1 MNRDFALIG
10 GIILLFA
17 FGTLVPFVYLQI
29 NAESNLKDALATS
42 NSRVFVTLIKR
53 QSRFSLS
60 GERFFFSIEFQM
72 RGKKQRIPVEVNAD
86 FYHLQKEGKNLEA
99 TLYMDR
105 GRPYVLL
112 PGSAVESAHSW
123 ILLWISSIFAL
134 FGALLI
140 VVSRFMKQ
148 EPLK

>member
-17 FGTLVPFVYLQI
+17 FGTLLPFAYLQI
-29 NAESNLKDALATS
+29 ATESNLTQALATS
-42 NSRVFVTLIKR
+42 NSRVFVTLVKR
-53 QSRFSLS
+53 QSRFNLT
-60 GERFFFSIEFQM
+60 GERFFFSIEFQLK
-72 RGKKQRIPVEVNAD
+72 GKKQKMPVEVNAD

-112 PGSAVESAHSW
+112 PGSTVESTHSW
-123 ILLWISSIFAL
+123 ILFWMSAGFAFL
-134 FGALLI
+134 GALLVGI
-140 VVSRFMKQ
+140 SRF
-148 EPLK
+148 LKLDSNE